1 MDNEDNTV
9 TFRYIFADDYNP
21 VAANGV
27 YGGVT
32 PNGEIVVNFYFE
44 RHALPYA
51 EIHELTQE
59 GRVADIV
66 EREPAD
72 VQRTFVRFITNGIVV
87 DAAVAKIIHTW
98 LGGQIVK
105 AEQQAARRAGEP

>member
-1 MDNEDNTV
+1 MENKENTV

-32 PNGEIVVNFYFE
+32 PNGEIVVNFYLE
-44 RHALPYA
+44 RHALPHA
-51 EIHELTQE
+51 EIHQLTQE
-59 GRVADIV
+59 GRVAEIV

-87 DAAVAKIIHTW
+87 DTGVAKIIYAW
-98 LGGQIVK
+98 LGDQIAK
-105 AEQQAARRAGEP
+105 AEQQAAHKADES